1 MSTMENSNAK
11 ILKIFEETKFYGFLL
26 SDEWIQSYLSSLTEK
41 QQEAEK
47 TTAGEETGTVSA
59 VKRERLNFQS
69 AQQLREY
76 LLNSDLRRSP
86 SVVKPYFPVDI
97 LSGQKSLSLQGPV
110 VLQILSVSNIAGPS
124 KRKYEDGHPKFLLL
138 SLTDGHTKVYA
149 VEIESIPGL
158 KSMTSPGT
166 KILYLGGEAV
176 KGKILLSSSN
186 TKLIGG
192 EVPHLVEAFLANIN
206 ALKYRELQSG
216 SKGAKLLSRIQQP
229 PKFEFTLSPS
239 MKLAPPLPVE
249 KAAKMSVQEET
260 TKPATPANN
269 TQAQDSGGK
278 NYKNNK
284 QGVQNP
290 HSSSSAVNSS
300 NTEVKKQ
307 QNNRTEKSAG
317 SNNMDRNPVSQGH
330 NDSTGTA
337 KKDESTQGNNQSKRS
352 NDRKNKKEQQGEVT
366 SSSAG
371 SNNMD
376 RNPVSQGH
384 NDSTGTV
391 KKDEG
396 AQGNNQSKRSND
408 RKNKKEQQGEV
419 TSSSAGANNMDR
431 NPVSQDHNDST
442 GTVKKDEST
451 QGNNQSKRSNDRKNK
466 KEQQGEVTSSAQ
478 ATQQP
483 QSSNPE
489 STGSLSQ
496 PRKARQPGEQRT
508 LSNTQPHLASAV
520 VNNQSPAPPPLP
532 APPSRPSQDSRAEN
546 QQLSKNQSV
555 TPPQPSSQEDRSRKQ
570 RNDDKPVALV
580 SFANNQGVA
589 SSQGQENRS
598 RNQQSQK
605 PLKTDK
611 NTEPVLSVPPSHPIL
626 SEENKTTKKQ
636 QNYKSAPVS
645 DSVDESILSV
655 VPSLRSGNAEA
666 GGDRRQKK
674 QYPKK
679 NKVPVEG
686 SPSEEFSILELS
698 SMSLNAKN
706 EKSQP
711 RQQQQNISGSTAAH
725 TERRL
730 NTSFAKN
737 LITNSLGIR
746 TGNPVSPNESRPEVK
761 TPPDLTVTDVE
772 KSQQLKNLLRP
783 SGTASKPPA
792 EMNDIQEHDTG
803 MEKQENS
810 SRGGGRGKGRGYY
823 GRGGRNNRDGG
834 RGH

>member
-11 ILKIFEETKFYGFLL
+11 ILKIFEEIKFYGFLL

-59 VKRERLNFQS
+59 VRRERLNFQS

-300 NTEVKKQ
+300 NTEAKKQ

-317 SNNMDRNPVSQGH
+317 SNNMDRNPVSQDH
-330 NDSTGTA
+330 KDSTGTV
-337 KKDESTQGNNQSKRS
+337 KKDEGTEGNNQSKRS

-371 SNNMD
+371 SNNKD
-376 RNPVSQGH
+376 RNPVSQDH
-384 NDSTGTV
+384 KDSTGTV

-396 AQGNNQSKRSND
+396 T
-408 RKNKKEQQGEV
+408 E
-419 TSSSAGANNMDR
+419 
-431 NPVSQDHNDST
+431 
-442 GTVKKDEST
+442 
-451 QGNNQSKRSNDRKNK
+451 GNNQSKRSNDRKNK

-520 VNNQSPAPPPLP
+520 VNNQSPGPPPLP
-532 APPSRPSQDSRAEN
+532 APPSRPSQDSRAKN

-636 QNYKSAPVS
+636 QNYKSAPVF

-666 GGDRRQKK
+666 GDDRRQKK

-679 NKVPVEG
+679 NKVPIEG
-686 SPSEEFSILELS
+686 SPSEELSILELS